1 MGLSRVEWRHPATEE
16 QNNGASD
23 NVMNLNHHCNCHV
36 TILISSGAP
45 RSRFRFGH
53 KFASRDFNVVQSYLH
68 PSLTTSVMS
77 DTLAA
82 GSSAL
87 SKEEKKRLKKEK
99 REAKER
105 EDKEVEVPVA
115 EDKPEESK
123 EERRARKAAKKAVSR
138 DVGHPS

>member
-87 SKEEKKRLKKEK
+87 SKE
-99 REAKER
+99 R

>member
-87 SKEEKKRLKKEK
+87 
-99 REAKER
+99 KER